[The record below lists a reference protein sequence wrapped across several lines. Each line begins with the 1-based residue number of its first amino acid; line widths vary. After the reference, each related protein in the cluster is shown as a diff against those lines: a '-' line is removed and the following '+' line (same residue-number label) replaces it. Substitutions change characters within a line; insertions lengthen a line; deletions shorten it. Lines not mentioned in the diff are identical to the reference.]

1 MKLAF
6 FDSYRLGLI
15 VGNSIVDISSE
26 ITGFPYANPN
36 DAMIHLIERFD
47 DYRDAL
53 GKAER
58 QGKRINISDVRLR
71 APLPKPGNIVCMAV
85 NYMEDGTLA
94 EPPLINAF
102 HKAPSCV
109 IGPGDTMVLP
119 DIPSIVFEAEAEL
132 ALVISRRADKVAA
145 ADWRDY
151 VFGYTNFIDG
161 SARGVKPD
169 KNTFF
174 QMKSRNTFAPM
185 GPWIVTADEI
195 PDPQN
200 LNIAMDVNGQPRQ
213 RFNTNDMAHGIAK
226 CIEWISHIQ
235 PLEPGDI
242 IATGTNH
249 RGLGPI
255 QDADVLDLSVE
266 GLGTLSVSVRD
277 DLKRTWTNETRL
289 QRQTRGLN
297 PLSPQLTGKY
307 AASEQNAS

>member
-15 VGNSIVDISSE
+15 VDDSIVDISSR
-26 ITGFPYANPN
+26 ITGFPFANPN
-36 DAMIHLIERFD
+36 DAMVHLIEAFD
-47 DYRDAL
+47 EYKAAL
-53 GKAER
+53 KKAES
-58 QGKRINISDVRLR
+58 QGERIKLSDVRLR

-119 DIPSIVFEAEAEL
+119 DMPATVFEAEAEI
-132 ALVISRRADKVAA
+132 ALIIGRRADKVAA
-145 ADWRDY
+145 SDWRNY
-151 VFGYTNFIDG
+151 VFGYVNFIDG

-169 KNTFF
+169 RNTFF
-174 QMKSRNTFAPM
+174 QMKSRNTFAPL

-195 PDPQN
+195 ADPQN
-200 LNIAMDVNGQPRQ
+200 LHIAMDLNGKPRQ

-226 CIEWISHIQ
+226 SIEWLSHIH

-255 QDADVLDLSVE
+255 QDGDVLDLSVE
-266 GLGTLSVSVRD
+266 GLGTLSVRVKD
-277 DLKRTWTNETRL
+277 DLHRTWADETRL
-289 QRQTRGLN
+289 ERQTRGLN

-307 AASEQNAS
+307 APSEAGTR